1 MTTGSERP
9 GAPVT
14 RRITIRHRLEY
25 LAVQAV
31 QLAVQLMPRLCQ
43 MWAGPWLG
51 ALFYKMDRRRR
62 TTAVANVRAAF
73 PERTD
78 SACRA
83 IVRASFANVGRHV
96 LELLRFDAMSVEQM
110 MDLVEFEGVDRVEQA
125 MAAGRGV
132 MFFSGH
138 FGFWELMVMV
148 HASRFEPIL
157 MVVRPL
163 NNSLLEAMVE
173 RVRTRVGT
181 RVIPR
186 QGAIRGLLRA
196 LLEHRSVG
204 MMIDQHMHDRSAVTV
219 EFFNR
224 PAATT
229 SSIAALALRT
239 GVPVIPIFA
248 LPLERGR
255 YRMIYETPIEAPDPE
270 SPDAVHMMTQ
280 RCTDVLETY
289 VRRYPELW
297 LWMHRRWRVVDAVAG
312 TGDPGFSDTD
322 PSGAGAAGTGGD

>member
-1 MTTGSERP
+1 MTTRSERP
-9 GAPVT
+9 GAPV
-14 RRITIRHRLEY
+14 RRHTPIRHRLEY

-31 QLAVQLMPRLCQ
+31 RLAVRLMPRLCL
-43 MWAGPWLG
+43 MWAGAWLG
-51 ALFYKMDRRRR
+51 ALFYRMDRRRR
-62 TTAVANVRAAF
+62 NTAVANVRAAF

-83 IVRASFANVGRHV
+83 IVRASFATVGRHV
-96 LELLRFDAMSVEQM
+96 FDLLRFDAMSAEQM
-110 MDLVEFEGVDRVEQA
+110 ADLVEFEGEERVEQA
-125 MAAGRGV
+125 MAAGRAV
-132 MFFSGH
+132 MFYSGH
-138 FGFWELMVMV
+138 FGVWELLVMV

-163 NNSLLEAMVE
+163 SNPLLEALVE

-186 QGAIRGLLRA
+186 QGAVRGLLRA

-239 GVPVIPIFA
+239 GVPVIPVFG
-248 LPLERGR
+248 LPLARGR

-270 SPDAVHMMTQ
+270 SPDAVQMMTQ

-289 VRRYPELW
+289 VRRYPEFW
-297 LWMHRRWRVVDAVAG
+297 LWMHRRWRVADAVAD
-312 TGDPGFSDTD
+312 TGDPGSSDTEY
-322 PSGAGAAGTGGD
+322 PGAGAPGTGGD

>member
-1 MTTGSERP
+1 MTTRSEQP

-43 MWAGPWLG
+43 MWAGAWLG
-51 ALFYKMDRRRR
+51 ALFYGMDRRRR
-62 TTAVANVRAAF
+62 KIAVANVRAAF
-73 PERTD
+73 PGRTD

-83 IVRASFANVGRHV
+83 IVRASFVNVGRHV
-96 LELLRFDAMSVEQM
+96 LEVLRFDTMSVEQM
-110 MDLVEFEGVDRVEQA
+110 MDLVEFEGADRVDQA

-132 MFFSGH
+132 MFYSGH
-138 FGFWELMVMV
+138 FGVWELMVMV

-163 NNSLLEAMVE
+163 NNPLLEAMVE

-186 QGAIRGLLRA
+186 QGAIRGLLRE
-196 LLEHRSVG
+196 LLDHRSVG

-248 LPLERGR
+248 LPLASGR

-270 SPDAVHMMTQ
+270 SPDAVQLMTQ
-280 RCTDVLETY
+280 RCTNVLEAY

-297 LWMHRRWRVVDAVAG
+297 LWMHRRWRAADAVAG
-312 TGDPGFSDTD
+312 TGDPGSLDTD
-322 PSGAGAAGTGGD
+322 QLGAGAPGMGGD